1 LNNGSDELGATEVAE
16 LLGHPNCT
24 IQDQLI
30 DAADGFQLRV
40 ITFTPTDAK
49 AAARAP
55 VMLVPGWTS
64 VIEGWEPLLRKWTQQ
79 RLIHY
84 IETREK
90 VTAHPPEG
98 RKLTK
103 HDFTMDKNI
112 ADLVKVAESL
122 EINMNEVDW
131 FASSLGASAVL
142 DGLAKG
148 ELQGRSAFMLA
159 PNTEFKF
166 PLWTIPFTWL
176 PWWFYPPAL
185 RYILTPYLK
194 WKLKEEKQFIRYRR
208 TLRNAHVYRLKRSV
222 QANKKFKLAEDLSNI
237 HIPVA
242 ICVASS
248 DVMHAEGAA
257 HNIAA
262 KLPKGELV
270 EVPSNQ
276 YAHEAEV
283 ISDIDEWLVRNLSES
298 N

>member
-1 LNNGSDELGATEVAE
+1 MSATEVAE

-24 IQDQLI
+24 VEDQILE
-30 DAADGFQLRV
+30 AADGFKLRV
-40 ITFTPTDAK
+40 ITFTPTDAT

-55 VMLVPGWTS
+55 VLLVPGWTS
-64 VIEGWEPLLRKWTQQ
+64 VIEGWEPLLRKWTEQ

-90 VTAHPPEG
+90 VSAVVPEG

-103 HDFTMDKNI
+103 HDFSMDMNI
-112 ADLVKVAESL
+112 ADLAKVAESL
-122 EINMNEVDW
+122 GIDMNEVDW

-159 PNTEFKF
+159 PNAEFNF
-166 PLWTIPFTWL
+166 PLWTLPFTWL
-176 PWWFYPPAL
+176 PWWIYPPIL

-194 WKLKEEKQFIRYRR
+194 WKLKEEQQYLRYRR

-222 QANKKFKLAEDLSNI
+222 QANKRFKLADNLFDI
-237 HIPVA
+237 RIPVA
-242 ICVASS
+242 ICVATS
-248 DVMHAEGAA
+248 DVLHAEGAA

-262 KLPKGELV
+262 RLPAGELV
-270 EVPSNQ
+270 EVSSNQ
-276 YAHEAEV
+276 YAHEAEI
-283 ISDIDEWLVRNLSES
+283 ISDIDAWLARSLQ
-298 N
+298 